1 MVCELI
7 KVTVKGNFNK
17 TMKFLQRM
25 DDFDVVPILQRY
37 GKVGV
42 SALSSATP
50 KDDGS
55 TAASW
60 NYEITNENGCATI
73 YWTNNDQNKGVYIAV
88 ILYYGHGTGTGGYV
102 AGRDY
107 IRPAIRPVFD
117 QIADAAWREVTKR

>member
-1 MVCELI
+1 MYELI
-7 KVTVKGNFNK
+7 KVTVKGDFNK
-17 TMKFLQRM
+17 TTKFLQRL
-25 DDFDVVPILQRY
+25 DDFDVMPILQRY

-42 SALSSATP
+42 SALASATP

-117 QIADAAWREVTKR
+117 QIADAAWKEVTKR

>member
-1 MVCELI
+1 MI

-17 TMKFLQRM
+17 TTKFLNRM
-25 DDFDVVPILQRY
+25 ENFDVVPILQRY
-37 GKVGV
+37 GKMGV
-42 SALSSATP
+42 SALSAATP

-60 NYEITNENGCATI
+60 GYEITNENGCATI
-73 YWTNNDQNKGVYIAV
+73 YWTNTDQNKGVYIAV

-107 IRPAIRPVFD
+107 ITPAIRPVFD

>member
-1 MVCELI
+1 
-7 KVTVKGNFNK
+7 
-17 TMKFLQRM
+17 MKFLQRM